1 MGQSIHTGGSGQS
14 FWHGGHHFRVNNCD
28 DRHVVWVNTYE
39 FTFSFHIGNNIVD
52 GYFRSSSGC
61 GRYGD
66 DRYAR
71 LFGRSHALKAS
82 HIFKFRVCDDDADG
96 FGSIHGGTTADS
108 NQIISTGILE
118 GLYAV
123 LYIFD
128 GWIRFDV
135 AVKFIVQT
143 VFF

>member
-1 MGQSIHTGGSGQS
+1 M
-14 FWHGGHHFRVNNCD
+14 
-28 DRHVVWVNTYE
+28 WVNTYE
-39 FTFSFHIGNNIVD
+39 FTFSFHVGNDIVD

-61 GRYGD
+61 GRYSD

-71 LFGRSHALKAS
+71 FLGRSHTLEAS
-82 HIFKFRVCDDDADG
+82 DIFKFRVCDDDTDG
-96 FGSIHGGTTADS
+96 FGSIHGRTSADS
-108 NQIISTGILE
+108 DQIISTGILE